1 MCAYLGSLLD
11 PSKLDIRVGK
21 ILNVEKH
28 PEADSL
34 YVETIDVGE
43 EKPRT
48 VVSGLVKY
56 MKESDLLEKYVC
68 LLCNLKPAKMRGIES
83 AAMVLCANSGDG
95 SVVEVLAPP
104 AGSKPGDV
112 LKFGSFT
119 GAPEALL
126 KPKQKVWEG
135 LQPCLF
141 TSDKNEATFVDP
153 ISKKVH
159 VLKSGSG
166 TVTSSSLKKA
176 SIK

>member
-1 MCAYLGSLLD
+1 LD
-11 PSKLDIRVGK
+11 VRVGK

-43 EKPRT
+43 QKPRT

-56 MKESDLLEKYVC
+56 MKDSDLLNQYVC

-95 SVVEVLAPP
+95 SVVELLAPP
-104 AGSKPGDV
+104 TGSKPGDT
-112 LKFGSFT
+112 LKFENFP

-126 KPKQKVWEG
+126 KPKQKIWEG

-141 TSDKNEATFVDP
+141 TNEKMEATFVDP
-153 ISKKVH
+153 ITKKAH
-159 VLKSGSG
+159 VLKNSSGSG
-166 TVTSSSLKKA
+166 SVFAKSLTKA